1 MAQYI
6 TNQASVAYEYNGQS
20 ATTLSNVAGAML
32 TEPLSV
38 EKVSLQSVYRYGEE
52 ITYSISFGNSG
63 TTTLTNVTVTDDLG
77 TYTLPAIATGV
88 TPLSYVGPAIL
99 LIDGVYSGSIEPTV
113 APQSIVFSVPAL
125 APGARAQILYR
136 AQINAYAPLNE
147 TATILNTATVSAAGM
162 NTPVSDN
169 NVIEVDQ
176 YASITVTKS
185 MSPAVVVDGDT
196 LTYTFVISNYGN
208 APADNIVL
216 RDAFDPAPQGITVQ
230 LDGVT
235 QPTTAYT
242 YVDGLLIYPA
252 AGAAA
257 PLALPAA
264 TIVQD
269 AATGVVTLTP
279 SSVTVTVAGVL

>member
-1 MAQYI
+1 
-6 TNQASVAYEYNGQS
+6 V
-20 ATTLSNVAGAML
+20 
-32 TEPLSV
+32 
-38 EKVSLQSVYRYGEE
+38 
-52 ITYSISFGNSG
+52 
-63 TTTLTNVTVTDDLG
+63 
-77 TYTLPAIATGV
+77 LPAIATGV

-136 AQINAYAPLNE
+136 ARINAYAPLNE

-235 QPTTAYT
+235 QHTTAYT

-252 AGAAA
+252 AGAAT

-264 TIVQD
+264 TITQD

-279 SSVTVTVAGVL
+279 SSVTVTVTGVL